1 MPKDALRRTSTTGG
15 RRRSRRYIVAGA
27 AAAVTLAAA
36 AVAVTLGTR
45 GAGSGPAQ
53 PLHAD
58 TRLGAVELHV
68 RDLHAQRSFYAGTLG
83 LEVLDEQADRLSL
96 GVDGEELIELVRTD
110 APAPTPRE
118 AGLYHSAILYPDA
131 ASLAAVLQ
139 QVAATAPGSYQGA
152 SDHSVSQA
160 FYFSDPEGNGV
171 ELYVD
176 RPRSD
181 WRWRGDRVQMGS
193 APLDPNAFITQ
204 HGSEQ
209 PAGAATLGHVHL
221 KVGDLTQARRFYVDV
236 LGFEVTSETDGA
248 LFMSAG
254 GYHHHLAANTW
265 SSQGAGTRSTT
276 AGLGSFSVLVPTGS
290 EIDAL
295 GERLSAAGLRHERTA
310 DGLTVTDPWGNRVLV
325 SIAPEL
331 GLARGVG

>member
-1 MPKDALRRTSTTGG
+1 MPKNALRRTSTADD
-15 RRRSRRYIVAGA
+15 RRRRRRHTLVGA
-27 AAAVTLAAA
+27 AAAASLAVV
-36 AVAVTLGTR
+36 AVAVGIGTR
-45 GAGSGPAQ
+45 GSEDGSAQ

-68 RDLHAQRSFYAGTLG
+68 RDLDAQRSFYAGTLG
-83 LEVLDEQADRLSL
+83 LEVLDEQDGRLSL
-96 GVDGEELIELVRTD
+96 GADGQELVRLVRTD
-110 APAPTPRE
+110 APAPSPRE

-131 ASLAAVLQ
+131 ASLAAVLR

-160 FYFSDPEGNGV
+160 FYLSDPEGNGV

-181 WRWRGDRVQMGS
+181 WRWRGDRVEMGS
-193 APLDPNAFITQ
+193 APLDPNAFIAR
-204 HGSEQ
+204 HGSASA
-209 PAGAATLGHVHL
+209 AGTPTVGHVHL

-236 LGFEVTSETDGA
+236 LGFEITSETDGA

-265 SSQGAGTRSTT
+265 SSRGAGTRSTT
-276 AGLGSFSVLVPTGS
+276 AGLGSFSVLAATAG

-295 GERLSAAGLRHERTA
+295 AERLTAAGLAHERTA
-310 DGLTVTDPWGNRVLV
+310 AGLSVADPWGTEVLV
-325 SIAPEL
+325 SVAP
-331 GLARGVG
+331 GAR